1 MTVGEAV
8 CVWTVA
14 IGWVCGNSA
23 FFTQFLLGTKDCSK
37 KKKKVKLMA
46 EEQSDKC
53 LLGVRHLAK
62 FRVALDEARSE
73 QHR

>member
-1 MTVGEAV
+1 MCVDSGYRVGMWELCILHSVFARH
-8 CVWTVA
+8 
-14 IGWVCGNSA
+14 
-23 FFTQFLLGTKDCSK
+23 QRLLKK